1 MENFIGIE
9 NNSNR
14 EEKLTADNLMFLN
27 KVFDVQQ
34 EMNVGKTN
42 NNGKYKFKSIS
53 DVYEI
58 LKPLLSKNKLF
69 LNFSQF
75 KIFNQDEIRYLTLK
89 MFVVDLETGHNQTIE
104 NSIEIDEKMM
114 MNQMQKI
121 IASKTFLKKTM
132 LDDFFIIS
140 EEDPEEN
147 KDNLNNNYKTKPS
160 NSNINKSSKNNNV
173 INQSQRNLLDLKIK
187 ESAIADLTQGYHLIN
202 QKFKKTPEM
211 LTTNELNDFITYMK
225 TIKPPSIEE
234 IQKEI
239 KLLAI
244 EVLQDKDKII
254 DTIKK
259 VMGKEIKINEI
270 DSTIKLYQ
278 IKAEI
283 LKCKKEVK

>member
-1 MENFIGIE
+1 
-9 NNSNR
+9 
-14 EEKLTADNLMFLN
+14 
-27 KVFDVQQ
+27 
-34 EMNVGKTN
+34 
-42 NNGKYKFKSIS
+42 
-53 DVYEI
+53 
-58 LKPLLSKNKLF
+58 
-69 LNFSQF
+69 
-75 KIFNQDEIRYLTLK
+75 
-89 MFVVDLETGHNQTIE
+89 
-104 NSIEIDEKMM
+104 
-114 MNQMQKI
+114 
-121 IASKTFLKKTM
+121 M

-147 KDNLNNNYKTKPS
+147 KDNLKNYYKTKPS
-160 NSNINKSSKNNNV
+160 NSNINKSSKNNV

-211 LTTNELNDFITYMK
+211 LTTNELNDFIIHLK

-234 IQKEI
+234 IQKEV
-239 KLLAI
+239 KNLAI

-259 VMGKEIKINEI
+259 VMGKESKINEI

-283 LKCKKEVK
+283 LKYKK